1 MPSKNPSITIQQTSK
16 ERLHV
21 YRRTAARKYV
31 LTQHSVSPI
40 AVWKN
45 VSFKL
50 IFLISSRS
58 WGNSIC
64 FSHLLMVISWKE
76 YQVCKFESIENF
88 WLKSRCV
95 TVVRQSH
102 HAREI
107 WYLRSWDLAHV
118 IDLKIYWIAVSFY
131 YDRFSYQETPL
142 FSEGFD
148 FPFSGKSLGFS
159 RKQKGKQKRWK
170 DSVINRKIFGNALT
184 KIVFLEKNRKKRKTP
199 LSKRSFRFFSEKII
213 FVSLWDHFVT
223 PISYFLLAISRNI
236 SW

>member
-1 MPSKNPSITIQQTSK
+1 
-16 ERLHV
+16 
-21 YRRTAARKYV
+21 
-31 LTQHSVSPI
+31 
-40 AVWKN
+40 
-45 VSFKL
+45 
-50 IFLISSRS
+50 
-58 WGNSIC
+58 
-64 FSHLLMVISWKE
+64 MVISWKG

-148 FPFSGKSLGFS
+148 FPLSGKSLGFS
-159 RKQKGKQKRWK
+159 RNQKGKQKRWK

-223 PISYFLLAISRNI
+223 PISYFLFPIGYFQEYFVIKWISRGSGTVPGWDNALLYFTTNGTI
-236 SW
+236 QPFGLFAFHI